1 MSTDTVNVVIP
12 VYNGAPYLG
21 EAIDSVLAQTYPSI
35 DLCVVDDGSTDGSGA
50 IAQAY
55 GPVVTYTR
63 QSRAGNGAARN
74 RGIRLSDAGVFS
86 FLDADDRWV
95 PEKLT
100 IEVETLMADQA
111 LDGVRGRIREFVS
124 PEISA
129 EAGAS
134 IRAPLSSASLRSTAT
149 RPCTAPHSSPSTDS
163 RPASGSA

>member
-74 RGIRLSDAGVFS
+74 RGNSSQRRRRDLIPRC
-86 FLDADDRWV
+86 R
-95 PEKLT
+95 
-100 IEVETLMADQA
+100 
-111 LDGVRGRIREFVS
+111 R
-124 PEISA
+124 
-129 EAGAS
+129 
-134 IRAPLSSASLRSTAT
+134 PL
-149 RPCTAPHSSPSTDS
+149 
-163 RPASGSA
+163 GS